1 MKMLKNYRE
10 SDEAVRRLKVNKV
23 KHIILVYTFL
33 IEIRNTARK
42 EVSFNIYIYIEE
54 EEEQARKSLKNKK
67 KQPWRPMLPSLKG

>member
-1 MKMLKNYRE
+1 MRMLKNYRE

-42 EVSFNIYIYIEE
+42 EVSFNIYIYI
-54 EEEQARKSLKNKK
+54 
-67 KQPWRPMLPSLKG
+67 